1 MAELSVIA
9 LTGAIVVIGIA
20 LTAARSG
27 AGSLEGPRA
36 SR

>member
-1 MAELSVIA
+1 MTAPA
-9 LTGAIVVIGIA
+9 DAIVVIGFA

-27 AGSLEGPRA
+27 GGSLEGPRA

>member
-1 MAELSVIA
+1 MAELSVTA
-9 LTGAIVVIGIA
+9 LTRAIVVIGIA

-27 AGSLEGPRA
+27 GGSPEGSRA

>member
-1 MAELSVIA
+1 MTT
-9 LTGAIVVIGIA
+9 LTGAIVLIGIA

-27 AGSLEGPRA
+27 GGSLEGPPA

>member
-1 MAELSVIA
+1 MAGLSVTV
-9 LTGAIVVIGIA
+9 LTGVILVIGIT

-27 AGSLEGPRA
+27 GGSLEGPRA

>member
-1 MAELSVIA
+1 MAELCVTA
-9 LTGAIVVIGIA
+9 LTSAIVVTGIA